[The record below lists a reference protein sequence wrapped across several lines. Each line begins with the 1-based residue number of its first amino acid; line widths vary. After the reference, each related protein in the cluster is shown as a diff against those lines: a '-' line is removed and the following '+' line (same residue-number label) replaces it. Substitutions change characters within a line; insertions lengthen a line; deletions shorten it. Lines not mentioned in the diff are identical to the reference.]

1 MKLRLTVASVVLLSA
16 SLLFPAQ
23 NAFEVVSVKPNVSV
37 DPPSSPRISP
47 GRFSW
52 SNATL
57 RQLIQVAY
65 EVRPFQLIALPDW
78 ADTARF
84 DVTATASF
92 PASPQQMNVMLQ
104 RVLAD
109 RFDLSAHR
117 DKSELS
123 VYALVLARRDGKLGP
138 GIHSAAVDCEAIAA
152 KPLDSDTAQSD
163 YAGCA
168 PQMGLTRM
176 KTPGFHMPGL
186 ARALMR
192 ILDRPVVDKT
202 NLAGAFDIE
211 LSWTPDPTM
220 LPNGV
225 PSPTVSPGGPSIF
238 TALEEQLGLRLVSD
252 RAAVDVLVI
261 DRLSRPKPD

>member
-1 MKLRLTVASVVLLSA
+1 MKLTSIAVSVVLLSA
-16 SLLFPAQ
+16 ALLFPAQ
-23 NAFEVVSVKPNVSV
+23 SAFEVVSVKPNLSV

-65 EVRPFQLIALPDW
+65 EVRPFQLIGLPDW

-104 RVLAD
+104 RLLAD
-109 RFDLSAHR
+109 RFELSVHR
-117 DKSELS
+117 DKRELS
-123 VYALVLARRDGKLGP
+123 VYALVLGRRDGKLGP
-138 GIHSAAVDCEAIAA
+138 GIHSAAVDCEAIAL
-152 KPLDSDTAQSD
+152 KPLDSGTAQSV

-168 PQMGLTRM
+168 PEMGLARM

-261 DRLSRPKPD
+261 DRLSRSKPD